1 MRLTMTVLVAGPKNH
16 SLHLIKS
23 IMVQT
28 KTQVRC
34 ELLSWS
40 LISKNMLTKIGGFAS
55 ILQVLNFGCV
65 VYQLFIKKYPVAGA
79 SAWTYSVSGL
89 GALVFLFPIA
99 QKPSICFSGRMIL
112 DLSKAINQ
120 VRINTWRT
128 FFYRSIFRKPKSITW
143 KRNSHTAIVYLSCY
157 SPLYWSPTST
167 EFAFRWSA
175 SVSRAISN

>member
-79 SAWTYSVSGL
+79 SA
-89 GALVFLFPIA
+89 
-99 QKPSICFSGRMIL
+99 
-112 DLSKAINQ
+112 
-120 VRINTWRT
+120 
-128 FFYRSIFRKPKSITW
+128 
-143 KRNSHTAIVYLSCY
+143 
-157 SPLYWSPTST
+157 
-167 EFAFRWSA
+167 
-175 SVSRAISN
+175 